1 MVDGDTKNIEKLITG
16 DLFFKFDSLSPS
28 RNVPN
33 CSKFSA
39 VDMHPSL
46 TSLSLA
52 RDPRRARFEGGVS
65 VTAISSLVKVLPT
78 TNIDH
83 LSLAFNRVGDSG
95 LGLIAASLKSTKL
108 KTLDLDNADIN
119 RAGAEALANVL
130 KEDDTE
136 LSTVNLSNNK
146 VGGAVELLLE
156 AAKTHSKL
164 TQVGDEGTTVS
175 HCRIF
180 VLALFLS
187 QL

>member
-1 MVDGDTKNIEKLITG
+1 
-16 DLFFKFDSLSPS
+16 
-28 RNVPN
+28 
-33 CSKFSA
+33 
-39 VDMHPSL
+39 MHPSL

-108 KTLDLDNADIN
+108 KTLDLENADIN

-130 KEDDTE
+130 KEDDTD
-136 LSTVNLSNNK
+136 LTTVNLSNNN

-175 HCRIF
+175 HCRI
-180 VLALFLS
+180 LFLYS
-187 QL
+187 RCSSLNCKSATDGSRAGFSWQCTPNGFERAVRPSTLV